1 MSRATLSRNK
11 KNKITLRWSFILK
24 WTKRLLKYGEER
36 SVVGDCTHEE
46 KNEDFTRNG
55 SYGNQSHL
63 FELILTMTLSEYR
76 VFLR

>member
-1 MSRATLSRNK
+1 M
-11 KNKITLRWSFILK
+11 
-24 WTKRLLKYGEER
+24 LKYGEER